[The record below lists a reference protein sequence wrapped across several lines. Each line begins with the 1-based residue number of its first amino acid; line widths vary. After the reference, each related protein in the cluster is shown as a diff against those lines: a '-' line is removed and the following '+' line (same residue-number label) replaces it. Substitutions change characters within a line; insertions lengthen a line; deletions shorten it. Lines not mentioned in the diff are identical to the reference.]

1 MRRVVGCLAAAA
13 LLVAVGASLAAVG
26 YVERRAATVRE
37 QMFTLQHDA
46 AAHGRGVVDDW
57 VSYARRLPW
66 VDELEADLAEER
78 ATSRYWLREYE
89 PLAVYADTSRE
100 AADVDPQLLMTAA
113 HAAYRA
119 TVLDGS
125 SPEAVKRLDR
135 VLELYAEVLK
145 RDPHRF
151 DAAYNF
157 EFVARTRNALALVGR
172 PQARSRRPAIPPAA
186 PSPGRTLHG
195 DPGAVPP
202 ALEPQEFKVIV
213 PNPSDERQEQ
223 QEAGSGTPRVRKG

>member
-13 LLVAVGASLAAVG
+13 LLVAVGVSLAAVG
-26 YVERRAATVRE
+26 YVERRATKVRE

-46 AAHGRGVVDDW
+46 AAHGHGIVDDW
-57 VSYARRLPW
+57 VRYARRLPW

-89 PLAVYADTSRE
+89 PLTVYADTSRE

-119 TVLDGS
+119 TTLDGS

-157 EFVARTRNALALVGR
+157 EFVARTRNALALIGS
-172 PQARSRRPAIPPAA
+172 QARSRRPAIPPVV
-186 PSPGRTLHG
+186 PRPGRTLHG